1 MPYPDSYTTSVS
13 SAWKPQTG
21 GELDKRQARAWLY
34 RVEDVFT
41 ALLPFILGAVLALGL
56 MWAVRVAS
64 GGSVDLLEYLPF
76 APRIGG
82 SMGKMEEV
90 VAVPRTVQEQVAD
103 AAGHVLEKVQKAVI
117 EGDTVSRG
125 VVLSVPAVLMGA
137 GWVRAQRLRGRG
149 GARRGRVQG

>member
-1 MPYPDSYTTSVS
+1 M
-13 SAWKPQTG
+13 
-21 GELDKRQARAWLY
+21 
-34 RVEDVFT
+34 FT